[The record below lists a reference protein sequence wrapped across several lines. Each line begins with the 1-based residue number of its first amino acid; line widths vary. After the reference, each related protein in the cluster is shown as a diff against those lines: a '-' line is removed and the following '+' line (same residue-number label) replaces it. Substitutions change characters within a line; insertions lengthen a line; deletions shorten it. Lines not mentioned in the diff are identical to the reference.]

1 MQLQQ
6 LRMVANSFKTL
17 RKLDKV
23 EQIKLRFNFEIFEI
37 SLSKLNFQGK
47 NINNSNIKT
56 NNTGTII
63 GLPN

>member
-23 EQIKLRFNFEIFEI
+23 EQIKLHFNFEIFEI

-47 NINNSNIKT
+47 NVNNSNIKT

>member
-1 MQLQQ
+1 
-6 LRMVANSFKTL
+6 MVANSFKTL